1 MTGTGTDMTKVKMG
15 DVWDRTTQVLSG
27 RAGALASIAVVT
39 LFLPLV
45 AMLLVALILPPTARS
60 TAIVTL
66 ILLLAVAAIGVLGV
80 LAMIALASDPA
91 TTRGDAWRVA
101 RQRVGPALGVSA
113 VLILVAVLASLPAMF
128 VLWQAKLDM
137 AALAGTGAAKV
148 SSGTATFLAIYYA
161 AYLVLAL
168 WALAR
173 LAPLNAVVLH
183 ERVALGAIR
192 RSFALTRGH
201 GWRLLGVVL
210 LYLIVLAIVRTAVQS
225 VVGVIFRL
233 LLGADRIPL
242 ALTLAGVTGAMVT
255 TAFTVIAV
263 TFTAQ
268 LYVAFAARQPT
279 RI

>member
-27 RAGALASIAVVT
+27 RAGALVSIAVVT

-45 AMLLVALILPPTARS
+45 AMLLVALILPPTAPS

-66 ILLLAVAAIGVLGV
+66 VLLLAVAAIGVLGA
-80 LAMIALASDPA
+80 LAMLALASDPA
-91 TTRGDAWRVA
+91 TSLGDAWGQA
-101 RQRVGPALGVSA
+101 RQRLLPALGVSA
-113 VLILVAVLASLPAMF
+113 VLVAVAVIALLPVM
-128 VLWQAKLDM
+128 VVVWQAKIDM
-137 AALAGTGAAKV
+137 ASLAGTGARAIAT
-148 SSGTATFLAIYYA
+148 GTKSFLTIYYI
-161 AYLVLAL
+161 AYLLL
-168 WALAR
+168 LFWTFAR

-183 ERVALGAIR
+183 ERLGLGAIR

-201 GWRLLGVVL
+201 TWRLIGVIL
-210 LYLIVLAIVRTAVQS
+210 LYAVVLAIVRLAVQS

-233 LLGADRIPL
+233 ILGPQQIPAAVL
-242 ALTLAGVTGAMVT
+242 VAGIAGAMVT

-268 LYVAFAARQPT
+268 LYVALAARQPT

>member
-1 MTGTGTDMTKVKMG
+1 MTKVKMG

-268 LYVAFAARQPT
+268 LYVALAARQPT

>member
-1 MTGTGTDMTKVKMG
+1 MTKVKMG

-45 AMLLVALILPPTARS
+45 AMLLVALILPPTAPS

-66 ILLLAVAAIGVLGV
+66 FLLLVVAAIGVLGV
-80 LAMIALASDPA
+80 LAMLALASDPA
-91 TTRGDAWRVA
+91 TTRGDAWRLA
-101 RQRVGPALGVSA
+101 RQRVGPAIGVSA
-113 VLILVAVLASLPAMF
+113 VLILVAVVASLPAVF
-128 VLWQAKLDM
+128 VLWQAKLGM
-137 AALAGTGAAKV
+137 AALAGAGAARV
-148 SSGTATFLAIYYA
+148 PSGTATFLAVYYA

-183 ERVALGAIR
+183 ERLGLGAIR

-225 VVGVIFRL
+225 VVGVVFRL
-233 LLGADRIPL
+233 LLGAERIPL
-242 ALTLAGVTGAMVT
+242 ALMLAGVTGAMVT

-268 LYVAFAARQPT
+268 LYVALAARQPT